1 MMKIFVLLF
10 PSMGATQSAGEK
22 LETNRWFSFSGWS
35 PISVSDKIIALIMCY
50 HGYHED
56 TAIH

>member
-1 MMKIFVLLF
+1 MYSVGEELDRNGLF
-10 PSMGATQSAGEK
+10 LM
-22 LETNRWFSFSGWS
+22 SGLI
-35 PISVSDKIIALIMCY
+35 PISVSDKIIALSICY

>member
-1 MMKIFVLLF
+1 MQIFMFLF
-10 PSMGATQSAGEK
+10 PSWELQSLLVK
-22 LETNRWFSFSGWS
+22 NLRHIDVSFSGWS
-35 PISVSDKIIALIMCY
+35 LISVSDKIIARIMCY

>member
-1 MMKIFVLLF
+1 MEL
-10 PSMGATQSAGEK
+10 QYAGVG
-22 LETNRWFSFSGWS
+22 LDRNCLFSFSGLIA
-35 PISVSDKIIALIMCY
+35 ISVSDKIIARIICY

>member
-1 MMKIFVLLF
+1 MKNLRHIDV
-10 PSMGATQSAGEK
+10 
-22 LETNRWFSFSGWS
+22 SFSGWS